1 MLESE
6 AGLELQ
12 TVYLPLFRNHK
23 MKMTSGFLLKPLRSQ
38 ESSTSFAFLFTG

>member
-6 AGLELQ
+6 GGVELQ

-23 MKMTSGFLLKPLRSQ
+23 MTSGFLFKPLRSQ
-38 ESSTSFAFLFTG
+38 ESSTSFAFLFIG